1 MSDGNDESDP
11 GGAPPGEEVDPNAG
25 QGGRKGKFVK
35 GAWRPDEDQKLIKLV
50 SKYKATKWS
59 FIASHLPGR
68 ISKQCRERYARARRR
83 CIGAT
88 PVMSDAAAL
97 RIALPAGGTT
107 TWTRLS
113 ARIRGRRPKT

>member
-59 FIASHLPGR
+59 SIASHLPGR
-68 ISKQCRERYARARRR
+68 ISKQCRERYARVRR
-83 CIGAT
+83 CLCT
-88 PVMSDAAAL
+88 CDV
-97 RIALPAGGTT
+97 
-107 TWTRLS
+107 
-113 ARIRGRRPKT
+113 